1 MESREKDNTKSIKK
15 VKKIDRE
22 WSPEQTDV
30 LKKWGEAAACYRY
43 MHNHAYLVF
52 KRKNYNF
59 SLPVIVLSTI
69 TGTANFAQSS
79 LPESARSTAPA
90 VIGALNLFAGILATV
105 MQFLKISELMEGH
118 RVASLQY
125 GKLSRT
131 IRLELSLPFNERS
144 YDGTTMIDMC
154 KAEYDKLVEQSPPLE
169 DTIIKSFEEQFDK
182 GDLKI
187 FKPEIMHIEPIELFT
202 NEEHTNARML
212 KAELIEMQKTALS
225 HAMNIKKPIL
235 PVKTEGMD
243 DDLNEIVIESQKDD
257 V

>member
-1 MESREKDNTKSIKK
+1 M
-15 VKKIDRE
+15 
-22 WSPEQTDV
+22 
-30 LKKWGEAAACYRY
+30 Y
-43 MHNHAYLVF
+43 
-52 KRKNYNF
+52 
-59 SLPVIVLSTI
+59 
-69 TGTANFAQSS
+69 
-79 LPESARSTAPA
+79 
-90 VIGALNLFAGILATV
+90 
-105 MQFLKISELMEGH
+105 
-118 RVASLQY
+118 
-125 GKLSRT
+125 
-131 IRLELSLPFNERS
+131 
-144 YDGTTMIDMC
+144 
-154 KAEYDKLVEQSPPLE
+154 KAEYDKHVEQSPPLE